1 MVTVTSIGCF
11 SLYRSCYCTM
21 GSAEK
26 NIKHFSMFI
35 IRHTT
40 PYFSRRHNY
49 LTDFSPEF
57 FKILLTKAI
66 RGCIIKGTK
75 AERNLP
81 AGESQRG
88 SASAVSGFVT
98 MAGYFYRRSTG
109 QTVSRPCRAQEMARR
124 IPTLYGWEVSTLPN
138 ELKIRVEP
146 WEFSHPEGMI
156 LFYCAPGVFV
166 GRGQERN
173 CHVQNQ
179 I

>member
-1 MVTVTSIGCF
+1 
-11 SLYRSCYCTM
+11 
-21 GSAEK
+21 
-26 NIKHFSMFI
+26 
-35 IRHTT
+35 
-40 PYFSRRHNY
+40 
-49 LTDFSPEF
+49 
-57 FKILLTKAI
+57 
-66 RGCIIKGTK
+66 
-75 AERNLP
+75 
-81 AGESQRG
+81 
-88 SASAVSGFVT
+88 

-166 GRGQERN
+166 VRGQERN